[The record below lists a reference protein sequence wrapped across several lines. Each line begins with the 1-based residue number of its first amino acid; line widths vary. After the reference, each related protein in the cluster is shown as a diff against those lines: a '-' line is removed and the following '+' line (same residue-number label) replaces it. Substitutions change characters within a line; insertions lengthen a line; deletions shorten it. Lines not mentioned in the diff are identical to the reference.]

1 MSRDRWEE
9 IKHFIHFC
17 ENMAPNNGDRL
28 FKVRPLIDSLL
39 PKFQALPQDQM
50 LSTDEQIV
58 PFKGRS
64 RLKQYMPKKP
74 YKWGYKI
81 FVLCDTKG
89 LVHSFDIFSGKTDPA
104 PGQPD
109 IGASG
114 NVVLKLAQVI
124 HGAANHLLYFDNWF
138 SSWIC
143 LLFLQTRGYQLLGL

>member
-1 MSRDRWEE
+1 MSQDRWED

-17 ENMAPNNGDRL
+17 DNMAPNNDDRL

-50 LSTDEQIV
+50 LSIAEHMV

-64 RLKQYMPKKP
+64 RLKPFTPNKK

-89 LVHSFDIFSGKTDPA
+89 LVHSFDIYSGKSDAA

-109 IGASG
+109 IGTG
-114 NVVLKLAQVI
+114 EML
-124 HGAANHLLYFDNWF
+124 
-138 SSWIC
+138 C
-143 LLFLQTRGYQLLGL
+143 